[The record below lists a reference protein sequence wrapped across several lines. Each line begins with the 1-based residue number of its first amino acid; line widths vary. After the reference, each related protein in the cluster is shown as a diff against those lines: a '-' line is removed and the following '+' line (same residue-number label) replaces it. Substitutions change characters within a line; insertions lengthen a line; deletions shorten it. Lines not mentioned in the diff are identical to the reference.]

1 MGVKRSGVLE
11 LVSGWAA
18 VELFFQCVYIGL
30 WQLLQLAVRR
40 LWKGHRRKL
49 SNNKP
54 PVELTVDSS
63 IGTHCYIKIMG
74 VKYHYVETGP
84 RTGQVILILG
94 DAPDTGNLWV
104 PSWSS
109 IVRRLADNGYHVITL
124 DLRGS
129 GGSESGDRRDLSPPR
144 AVEEL
149 AGLLKALGV
158 SEGCPAIVIGFGI
171 GGLLTWYLVHC
182 QGSLISKFI
191 VVGAPHPNLYW
202 QHPPA
207 KFCQRSLHFIQWP
220 YFPERWLAEGVSENN
235 KWANSRARDWT
246 GALNYVRGAAWYRI
260 RPEHKVQARCLLV
273 GAKDSSAQLVA
284 SVQYCGNA
292 ALRLVDRTEPGDSHL
307 QMLIHDF
314 IVGKKK
320 PTEEIQRS
328 IMGRVFEAV
337 ADKGRVITS
346 RLALPANA

>member
-1 MGVKRSGVLE
+1 MGVKRKGVLE

-18 VELFFQCVYIGL
+18 IELLFQCVYIGL
-30 WQLLQLAVRR
+30 WQLLHLAARR

-49 SNNKP
+49 SNNNP

-63 IGTHCYIKIMG
+63 IGIHCYIKIMG

-109 IVRRLADNGYHVITL
+109 VVRRLAENGYHVITL

-149 AGLLKALGV
+149 AGLLKAVGV

-171 GGLLTWYLVHC
+171 GGLLTW
-182 QGSLISKFI
+182 
-191 VVGAPHPNLYW
+191 
-202 QHPPA
+202 
-207 KFCQRSLHFIQWP
+207 
-220 YFPERWLAEGVSENN
+220 
-235 KWANSRARDWT
+235 
-246 GALNYVRGAAWYRI
+246 
-260 RPEHKVQARCLLV
+260 
-273 GAKDSSAQLVA
+273 
-284 SVQYCGNA
+284 
-292 ALRLVDRTEPGDSHL
+292 
-307 QMLIHDF
+307 
-314 IVGKKK
+314 
-320 PTEEIQRS
+320 
-328 IMGRVFEAV
+328 
-337 ADKGRVITS
+337 
-346 RLALPANA
+346 